1 MVVAVFES
9 ILFIVSIFLFRK
21 ICDFGIKQP
30 KKSILFQFIRL
41 ISLGWLIFSFF
52 MGIGMINNNPTVFI
66 VAVVLELILYLLYLY
81 GINMIKE
88 K

>member
-21 ICDFGIKQP
+21 IWDFGIKHL
-30 KKSILFQFIRL
+30 KKPILFQFIRL

-52 MGIGMINNNPTVFI
+52 MGIGIINNNPTVFI

-88 K
+88 E